1 MRATPAQLVFGRDTI
16 HNIRFEADWQFMKD
30 RRQRAIIQNNKKENA
45 RRVPHTYSVGDKV
58 KVLQHKQRK
67 HGEPLYKG
75 PYDVVAVNDN
85 GTLRLRMTTPR
96 GGAVTQTWN
105 LRNVHPYQD

>member
-1 MRATPAQLVFGRDTI
+1 
-16 HNIRFEADWQFMKD
+16 
-30 RRQRAIIQNNKKENA
+30 
-45 RRVPHTYSVGDKV
+45 
-58 KVLQHKQRK
+58 VLQHKQRK
-67 HGEPLYKG
+67 HGEPLYKV

-105 LRNVHPYQD
+105 LRNIHPYQD